1 VMVTTSS
8 ALGRS
13 SVYNRLRLGRYR
25 LFRSVGY
32 TSGWG
37 HFHIPNRLFAMMRD
51 YLKAHGHTYAD
62 NHRYGDGPNWKLRA
76 VRECLRLLGLN
87 TEWLHH
93 GIAREVF
100 VCELAKNARS
110 FLSGQSKHLRYEG
123 LPTVAEVAAAAR
135 SRWLEARAERRP
147 EFGAWQ
153 REQLGA
159 LLGMPVRPA
168 RGKWANGRA
177 AAVR

>member
-1 VMVTTSS
+1 MVTTSS

-37 HFHIPNRLFAMMRD
+37 HFHIPDRLFATMRD
-51 YLKAHGHTYAD
+51 YLKAHGHPYA
-62 NHRYGDGPNWKLRA
+62 NNNRYGDGPSWKLRA

-87 TEWLHH
+87 TDWLHH

-100 VCELAKNARS
+100 VCELAKN
-110 FLSGQSKHLRYEG
+110 FL
-123 LPTVAEVAAAAR
+123 
-135 SRWLEARAERRP
+135 
-147 EFGAWQ
+147 
-153 REQLGA
+153 QLSLA
-159 LLGMPVRPA
+159 
-168 RGKWANGRA
+168 
-177 AAVR
+177 